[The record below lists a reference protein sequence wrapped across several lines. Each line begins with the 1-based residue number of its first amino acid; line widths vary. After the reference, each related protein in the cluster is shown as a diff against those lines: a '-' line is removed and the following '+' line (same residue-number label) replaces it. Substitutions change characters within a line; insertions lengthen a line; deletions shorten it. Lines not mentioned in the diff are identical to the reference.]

1 MAKEDN
7 TKTTLSPVFD
17 FTKLLGKYKF
27 PGVDFSTIVEREKKN
42 IDALTQANKI
52 AFEGWQ
58 ALIRRQAEILQETM
72 SQTMALA
79 GKKDAAKDAAEVAKL
94 GFEKAL
100 SNMRELAEMATKSQT
115 EAFEVVRKRISEN
128 VKEAQAPGKSK

>member
-7 TKTTLSPVFD
+7 TKTTLSPVLD

-27 PGVDFSTIVEREKKN
+27 PGVDFSAIVEREKKN

-72 SQTMALA
+72 TQTMALA

-115 EAFEVVRKRISEN
+115 DAFEIVRKRIGEN
-128 VKEAQAPGKSK
+128 VKETQALGKKK